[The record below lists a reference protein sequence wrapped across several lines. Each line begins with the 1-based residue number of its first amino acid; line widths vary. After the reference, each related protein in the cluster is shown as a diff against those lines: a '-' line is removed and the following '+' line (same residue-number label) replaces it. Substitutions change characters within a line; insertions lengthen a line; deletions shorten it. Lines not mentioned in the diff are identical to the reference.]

1 MRATIRTAITPIL
14 LLLASCS
21 NAVGPEASHVGLYSL
36 HTVNG
41 APLPFIIAQL
51 GDERVEVSAG
61 HIILNVDGTFTDHT
75 TFQIVEAAGA
85 RREETVR
92 SGTYT
97 TNGSVVQLAPDGSE
111 RYTVALSDNRTLT
124 QAVESYLLVYRK

>member
-1 MRATIRTAITPIL
+1 MRPPVSRAILSTL
-14 LLLASCS
+14 LVCAACS
-21 NAVGPEASHVGLYSL
+21 DALSPDPSHVGLYTL

-41 APLPFIIAQL
+41 AALPFIIAQL

-75 TFQIVEAAGA
+75 TFRIVEAAGT

-97 TNGSVVQLAPDGSE
+97 TNGSVVQLSPEGSE